1 MNRNNL
7 MIGSLCALGCEILYG
22 MSYVFTKQATQS
34 ASALSLL
41 GWRFVLAFVVMSIL
55 VIIGVI
61 KVDLKG
67 KSIRPLLL
75 VALFSPV
82 IYFIGETV
90 GISNTTASESGVF
103 LACIPVAALI
113 ASTLI
118 LKKRPSKLQIIGILI
133 TLTGVLVTVFVVG
146 ATSSFSIVGYA
157 SLLMAVVSYALYCV
171 FVDKADSYSGMEI
184 TYMML
189 AAGAIVFSVL
199 ALGEA
204 FMNGNAGHLLT
215 LPFKETGFMVAVIY
229 QGIGCSVFAF
239 FLSNVAI
246 AKIGVNRTSSFIG
259 VATVV
264 SIVAGVLLLHENL
277 SIGQIIGAVVI
288 IIGVYTANAK
298 KPAQQTECNV

>member
-1 MNRNNL
+1 

-118 LKKRPSKLQIIGILI
+118 LKKRPSKRQIIGILI
-133 TLTGVLVTVFVVG
+133 TLTGVLVTVFAVG

-157 SLLMAVVSYALYCV
+157 FLLMAVVSYALYCV

-189 AAGAIVFSVL
+189 AAGAIVFAVL

-204 FMNGNAGHLLT
+204 FINGNIGHLLT
-215 LPFKETGFMVAVIY
+215 LPFKGTGFMIAVIY

-298 KPAQQTECNV
+298 KPTEETSRGV

>member
-1 MNRNNL
+1 

>member
-1 MNRNNL
+1 
-7 MIGSLCALGCEILYG
+7 MIGSLCALGCEVLYG
-22 MSYVFTKQATQS
+22 MSYVFTKQATLS

-41 GWRFVLAFVVMSIL
+41 GWRFVLAFFVMSIL

-61 KVDLKG
+61 NVDLKG
-67 KSIRPLLL
+67 KSIKPLLL

-118 LKKRPSKLQIIGILI
+118 LKKKPSKLQIIGILI
-133 TLTGVLVTVFVVG
+133 TLAGVLVTVFAVG

-157 SLLMAVVSYALYCV
+157 FLLMAVVSYALYCV

-189 AAGAIVFSVL
+189 AAGAIVFAVL
-199 ALGEA
+199 ALVEA
-204 FMNGNAGHLLT
+204 FINGSIGHLLT
-215 LPFKETGFMVAVIY
+215 LPFKETDFMIAVIY

-298 KPAQQTECNV
+298 KPAQ

>member
-1 MNRNNL
+1 
-7 MIGSLCALGCEILYG
+7 MIGSLCALGCEVLYG
-22 MSYVFTKQATQS
+22 MSYVFTKQATLS

-41 GWRFVLAFVVMSIL
+41 GWRFVLAFFVLSIL
-55 VIIGVI
+55 VIIGAI
-61 KVDLKG
+61 NVDLKG

-118 LKKRPSKLQIIGILI
+118 LKKKPSKLQIIGILI
-133 TLTGVLVTVFVVG
+133 TLAGVLVTVFAVG

-157 SLLMAVVSYALYCV
+157 FLLMAVVSYALYCV

-189 AAGAIVFSVL
+189 AAGAIVFAVL
-199 ALGEA
+199 ALVEA
-204 FMNGNAGHLLT
+204 FSNRNIGHLLT
-215 LPFKETGFMVAVIY
+215 LPFKETDFMIAVIY

-298 KPAQQTECNV
+298 KPAQ

>member
-1 MNRNNL
+1 
-7 MIGSLCALGCEILYG
+7 MIGSLCALGCEVLYG
-22 MSYVFTKQATQS
+22 MSYVFTKQATLS

-41 GWRFVLAFVVMSIL
+41 GWRFVLAFFVMSIL

-61 KVDLKG
+61 NVDLKG
-67 KSIRPLLL
+67 KSIKPLLL

-118 LKKRPSKLQIIGILI
+118 LKKKPSKLQIIGILI
-133 TLTGVLVTVFVVG
+133 TLAGVLVTVFAVG

-157 SLLMAVVSYALYCV
+157 FLLMAVVSYALYCV

-189 AAGAIVFSVL
+189 AAGAIVFAVL
-199 ALGEA
+199 ALVEA
-204 FMNGNAGHLLT
+204 FINRNIGHLLT
-215 LPFKETGFMVAVIY
+215 LPFKETDFMIAVIY

-298 KPAQQTECNV
+298 KPAQ

>member
-7 MIGSLCALGCEILYG
+7 MIGSLCALGCEVLYG
-22 MSYVFTKQATQS
+22 MSYVFTKQATLS

-41 GWRFVLAFVVMSIL
+41 GWRFVLAFFVMSIL

-61 KVDLKG
+61 NVDLKG
-67 KSIRPLLL
+67 KSIKPLLL

-118 LKKRPSKLQIIGILI
+118 LKKKPSKLQIIGILI
-133 TLTGVLVTVFVVG
+133 TLAGVLVTVFAVG

-157 SLLMAVVSYALYCV
+157 FLLMAVVSYALYCV

-189 AAGAIVFSVL
+189 AAGAIVFAVL
-199 ALGEA
+199 ALVEA
-204 FMNGNAGHLLT
+204 FINGNIGHLLT
-215 LPFKETGFMVAVIY
+215 LPFKETGFMIAVIY

-298 KPAQQTECNV
+298 KPAQ